1 MSRDIDK
8 KPVILYS
15 FIKGDAMD
23 VLLAQKMA
31 LETQWNNAY
40 LKTGVY
46 SVDMKNIEG
55 KISCVKNRIIQR
67 DIARAKFNY

>member
-1 MSRDIDK
+1 
-8 KPVILYS
+8 
-15 FIKGDAMD
+15 MD